1 MFTVTIEFGRPYIG
15 SFDLSISINKIWAVK
30 YFGKVSIGDAL
41 RVSVNPSY
49 LSIVGSA
56 DRIA

>member
-1 MFTVTIEFGRPYIG
+1 MTIEFGRPYIG